1 MSRTVVPKSV
11 YAPLLV
17 ISACFALGIIFGNDK
32 SIPISQLILIS
43 ILAVILAILATQTD
57 RKTIR
62 ILAILIAFF
71 AAGVFRISL
80 SQIQPTNLWRNYD
93 NITEFSGVVV
103 SYPEHRTNFSKFTLR
118 IRSVTV
124 NEKHYKAS
132 GKVLIYIVPSSKL
145 EIGDQIAIKGI
156 PELVPESAAN
166 FFIHNYGNYLRNK
179 GISGSLRTYR
189 KNVNFVKSDFK
200 YILLKKLARLREII
214 SIKIK
219 GILPGNNGAL
229 LEGIIFGRSSS
240 LPRNIKDKFSNAGV
254 YHILA
259 VSGLHVGI
267 VAAILYWILKRLK
280 LSRVQIAIL
289 IAIGLCIYCLFVGLR
304 DSVVRA
310 SIMAVFILFAP
321 LIYKRM
327 NPFNALGA
335 AALLI
340 LCFAPKQIFQLGF
353 QLSFAAVIGI
363 LYFLPR
369 IKYFLKLNIREGG
382 NIFSYI
388 LVIFFLTVSVQLG
401 ILPIIASNFHQ
412 IHILSPI
419 INLFVIPA
427 VGFGLYFGFAGLFAC
442 FIHPVLGKFGICCA
456 GSIMDFILLVV
467 RLFDRIPFEYIAI
480 APPSTWTICGF
491 YLFIIGIFNI
501 TLSKWAKFFTLTGLL
516 LLIAPISKTTQNY
529 NNCVLFNVEK
539 GFAAYFECEKGNTA
553 LLCDSDF
560 YKYLNVVKPF
570 FLAREHKKAD
580 MFIYLDNTL
589 WRIEGRRIAESLSP
603 DTIIANIDPRVG
615 VQFNWLTIHQTPKGD
630 IMINFANRR
639 HLFKRDSLGN
649 KFKSCEISTVIT
661 EKDDLKYSLT
671 STPKS
676 ELTIL
681 VTDSCDDRIRYLD
694 DKKLYLSDGAV
705 WLRYNLD
712 EIIINRP

>member
-1 MSRTVVPKSV
+1 MNRTVVPKSV

-17 ISACFALGIIFGNDK
+17 ISACFALGIIVGNGN

-62 ILAILIAFF
+62 IFAILIAFF

-80 SQIQPTNLWRNYD
+80 LQILPSNLWRNYD
-93 NITEFSGVVV
+93 NITEFSGTVV
-103 SYPEHRTNFSKFTLR
+103 SYPEHRTNFSRFTLR
-118 IRSVTV
+118 IRSVTA
-124 NEKHYKAS
+124 NEKHYRAS
-132 GKVLIYIVPSSKL
+132 GKVLINIIPSSKL
-145 EIGDQIAIKGI
+145 EIGDQIAIKGT
-156 PELVPESAAN
+156 PELVQESVTN
-166 FFIHNYGNYLRNK
+166 FFEHNYGKYLRNK
-179 GISGSLRTYR
+179 GITGSLGTYR
-189 KNVNFVKSDFK
+189 KNVNPIKSSSQ
-200 YILLKKLARLREII
+200 YTLLKLLAELRETI

-240 LPRNIKDKFSNAGV
+240 LQRNIVDKFSNAGV

-259 VSGLHVGI
+259 VSGLHIGI
-267 VAAILYWILKRLK
+267 VAAILYWILQRFKRN
-280 LSRVQIAIL
+280 RAQIAIL
-289 IAIGLCIYCLFVGLR
+289 IAIGLCIYCMFVGLR
-304 DSVVRA
+304 ASVVRA
-310 SIMAVFILFAP
+310 SIMAVFILLAP
-321 LIYKRM
+321 LIYKRT
-327 NPFNALGA
+327 NPLNALGA

-340 LCFAPKQIFQLGF
+340 LGFAPRQIFQVGF

-369 IKYFLKLNIREGG
+369 IVYFLKLKYRTGG
-382 NIFSYI
+382 NILQYI
-388 LVIFFLTVSVQLG
+388 LVLFFVTVSAQLG
-401 ILPIIASNFHQ
+401 LLPFIALYFHQ

-419 INLFVIPA
+419 INLFVLPA
-427 VGFGLYFGFAGLFAC
+427 VGFGLYFGFAGLFAYL
-442 FIHPVLGKFGICCA
+442 IHPILGKFGICCA

-501 TLSKWAKFFTLTGLL
+501 TLSKWAKFLTLIGLI
-516 LLIAPISKTTQNY
+516 LLIAPILKTTQTHD
-529 NNCVLFNVEK
+529 NCILFYMNE
-539 GFAAYFECEKGNTA
+539 GFAAYFESEKGNTA

-570 FLAREHKKAD
+570 FLARERKKVD
-580 MFIYLDNTL
+580 MFIYLDRSL
-589 WRIEGRRIAESLSP
+589 WRIEGRRIAESLNP

-615 VQFNWLTIHQTPKGD
+615 IQFNWLTIHQTPKGD
-630 IMINFANRR
+630 IMINFANRK
-639 HLFKRDSLGN
+639 HLFKHDSLGN
-649 KFKSCEISTVIT
+649 IFKSCDISTVVT

-681 VTDSCDDRIRYLD
+681 VTDSYDDRIRYLD
-694 DKKLYLSDGAV
+694 NKKLYLSDGAV

-712 EIIINRP
+712 EIIITRP

>member
-1 MSRTVVPKSV
+1 MNRTVVPKSV

-17 ISACFALGIIFGNDK
+17 ISACFALGIFLGNNY
-32 SIPISQLILIS
+32 SIPISQFILIS
-43 ILAVILAILATQTD
+43 ILAVILAIFATQTD

-80 SQIQPTNLWRNYD
+80 SQIQPSNHWRNYD
-93 NITEFSGVVV
+93 KITEFSSTVV

-118 IRSVTV
+118 IRSVTA
-124 NEKHYKAS
+124 NEKHYRAS
-132 GKVLIYIVPSSKL
+132 GKVLIFIVPSSKL

-156 PELVPESAAN
+156 PELVPESAVN

-179 GISGSLRTYR
+179 GISGFLWTYR
-189 KNVNFVKSDFK
+189 KNVNPIKSSSQ
-200 YILLKKLARLREII
+200 YTLLKIIARLRETI

-229 LEGIIFGRSSS
+229 LEGIIFGSSSS
-240 LPRNIKDKFSNAGV
+240 LPHNVKDKFSNAGV

-267 VAAILYWILKRLK
+267 VAAILYWILLRFKR
-280 LSRVQIAIL
+280 SRAQIAIL

-304 DSVVRA
+304 APVVRA
-310 SIMAVFILFAP
+310 TIMAVFILLAP
-321 LIYKRM
+321 LIYKRT
-327 NPFNALGA
+327 NPINALSA
-335 AALLI
+335 AALFI
-340 LCFAPKQIFQLGF
+340 LSFAPRQIFQVGF

-369 IKYFLKLNIREGG
+369 IVYFLKLKYLTGG
-382 NIFSYI
+382 NILQYL
-388 LVIFFLTVSVQLG
+388 LVLFFVSVSAQLA
-401 ILPIIASNFHQ
+401 IIPIIASNFHQ

-419 INLFVIPA
+419 INLFVLPA
-427 VGFGLYFGFAGLFAC
+427 VGFGLYFSFAGLLAY
-442 FIHPVLGKFGICCA
+442 FIHPILGKFGICCA

-501 TLSKWAKFFTLTGLL
+501 TLSKWAKFFTLIGLV
-516 LLIAPISKTTQNY
+516 LLIAPILKTTQTY

-539 GFAAYFECEKGNTA
+539 GFAAYFESEKGNTA

-560 YKYLNVVKPF
+560 YKFLNVVKPF
-570 FLAREHKKAD
+570 FLARERKKAD

-615 VQFNWLTIHQTPKGD
+615 VQFNWLKIHQTPKGD
-630 IMINFANRR
+630 IMINFANRK

-649 KFKSCEISTVIT
+649 KFKSCDISVVVT

-671 STPKS
+671 SPSKS

-681 VTDSCDDRIRYLD
+681 VTDSYDDRIRYLD
-694 DKKLYLSDGAV
+694 NKKLYLSDGAV

-712 EIIINRP
+712 EIIIKRP

>member
-1 MSRTVVPKSV
+1 VSRTVVPKSV

-17 ISACFALGIIFGNDK
+17 ISACFALGIIIGNGN

-62 ILAILIAFF
+62 ILAILVAFF

-80 SQIQPTNLWRNYD
+80 SQIQPSNLWSNYD
-93 NITEFSGVVV
+93 NITEFSGTVV
-103 SYPEHRTNFSKFTLR
+103 SYPDHRTNFSKFTLR
-118 IRSVTV
+118 IRSVTT
-124 NEKHYKAS
+124 NEKHYRAS

-166 FFIHNYGNYLRNK
+166 FFVHNYGNYLRNK
-179 GISGSLRTYR
+179 GISGFLWTYR
-189 KNVNFVKSDFK
+189 KNVNFIKFDFE
-200 YILLKKLARLREII
+200 YTLLKKLAELRETI
-214 SIKIK
+214 SIRIK

-240 LPRNIKDKFSNAGV
+240 LPFNVKDKLSNAGV

-259 VSGLHVGI
+259 VSGLHIGI
-267 VAAILYWILKRLK
+267 VAAILYWILQRFKR
-280 LSRVQIAIL
+280 SRVQIAIL

-304 DSVVRA
+304 APVVRA
-310 SIMAVFILFAP
+310 SIMAVFMLLAP

-327 NPFNALGA
+327 NSINALGA

-340 LCFAPKQIFQLGF
+340 LGFAPKQIFQLGF

-369 IKYFLKLNIREGG
+369 IEYFLKLNIREGG

-388 LVIFFLTVSVQLG
+388 LVIFFITISAQLA
-401 ILPIIASNFHQ
+401 IIPIIASNFHK

-419 INLFVIPA
+419 INLFVLPA
-427 VGFGLYFGFAGLFAC
+427 VGFGLYFGFAGLFAYL
-442 FIHPVLGKFGICCA
+442 IHPILGKFAICCA

-480 APPSTWTICGF
+480 APPSTWTICGY

-501 TLSKWAKFFTLTGLL
+501 TLSKWAKFFTLVGLV
-516 LLIAPISKTTQNY
+516 LLIVPILKTTQTY
-529 NNCVLFNVEK
+529 DNCVLFNVEK
-539 GFAAYFECEKGNTA
+539 GFAAYFECEKGTA

-560 YKYLNVVKPF
+560 YKYLNIVKPF

-630 IMINFANRR
+630 IMINFANRK

-649 KFKSCEISTVIT
+649 KFKSCDISTVVT
-661 EKDDLKYSLT
+661 EKDDLKYSLD
-671 STPKS
+671 SPPKS
-676 ELTIL
+676 ELTIF

-694 DKKLYLSDGAV
+694 NKKLYLSDGAI
-705 WLRYNLD
+705 WLQYNLD